1 MSFEN
6 DRFVKSMDLS
16 DYGFEV
22 VRLASLNK
30 TPKEIEV
37 KLRLTPYTIHK
48 KFHTHLLYFDRHQWD
63 MNLTSKR
70 IIQMNRVRGRLN
82 KLIAG
87 IENDE

>member
-37 KLRLTPYTIHK
+37 KLRLTP
-48 KFHTHLLYFDRHQWD
+48 
-63 MNLTSKR
+63 
-70 IIQMNRVRGRLN
+70 
-82 KLIAG
+82 
-87 IENDE
+87 